1 MKSKSKSTKVSKKR
15 NKFKKWRNRCIII
28 FLSLGIICLLGFGV
42 FWALNF
48 VFGIKEIYAE
58 NSAKYDKNEII
69 LASKIKKGDSLWLLN
84 PTKCEMEI
92 CRDLTYVDEAK
103 ITKIFPNKV
112 KIDIVLSEPQFTVFN
127 GEEYFVISRNDKILE
142 RKSEIVPEL
151 TNLVGLNFSVLEN
164 RKISYEK
171 PELKILAQNILDSFK
186 NVGLPNVESVN
197 LTDVNNIVLE
207 YDNRIKILLGG
218 EENLEYK
225 SLTAHEIIV
234 NKIKA
239 NERGT
244 LDLRNLKK
252 DNKSYF
258 ISESV

>member
-1 MKSKSKSTKVSKKR
+1 MKNKYRKKSR
-15 NKFKKWRNRCIII
+15 KFRTFKNRLIII
-28 FLSLGIICLLGFGV
+28 LLGLAVIFSLGLGALWVLNILFAVREIQSENTVKYEKEQIIT
-42 FWALNF
+42 
-48 VFGIKEIYAE
+48 
-58 NSAKYDKNEII
+58 
-69 LASKIKKGDSLWLLN
+69 ASKIKKGDSLWLLN

-112 KIDIVLSEPQFTVFN
+112 KIDIGLSEPQFTVFN

>member
-69 LASKIKKGDSLWLLN
+69 LASKIKKGDNLCLLS

-92 CRDLTYVDEAK
+92 YKNLAYIDEAK
-103 ITKIFPNKV
+103 VYKIFPNKV
-112 KIDIVLSEPQFTVFN
+112 KIEVSSSDIEYTLFNENEYLLVSKKGKVVESRSEA
-127 GEEYFVISRNDKILE
+127 
-142 RKSEIVPEL
+142 VPEV
-151 TNLVGLNFSVLEN
+151 TNLRGINFSVSEMG
-164 RKISYEK
+164 KVVYEK
-171 PELKILAQNILDSFK
+171 PQLKKFAETILNSFEEVGLK
-186 NVGLPNVESVN
+186 NVNFIDF
-197 LTDVNNIVLE
+197 TDTNNIVLG
-207 YDNRIKILLGG
+207 YDQRIKVLFGT
-218 EENLEYK
+218 EENLEFK
-225 SLTAHEIIV
+225 ALTAHEIIV
-234 NKIKA
+234 NKIKFD
-239 NERGT
+239 EKGT

-258 ISESV
+258 ISDTD

>member
-1 MKSKSKSTKVSKKR
+1 MKNKYRKKSR
-15 NKFKKWRNRCIII
+15 KFRTFKNRLIII
-28 FLSLGIICLLGFGV
+28 LLGLAVIFSLGLGALWVLNILFAVREIQSENTVKYEKEQIIT
-42 FWALNF
+42 
-48 VFGIKEIYAE
+48 
-58 NSAKYDKNEII
+58 
-69 LASKIKKGDSLWLLN
+69 ASKIKKGDSLWLLN

-186 NVGLPNVESVN
+186 NVGLPNIQSVN